1 MRIFDGTAP
10 KNKGSSP
17 PPRLLLAGIIISV
30 VIMAI
35 LFAYTSTGSQ
45 NNNQYRA
52 LAGDL
57 RLLSLEMVN
66 HAVQATQSKPDE
78 FGALSAARDRY
89 AAILEKL
96 RTGDMEA
103 GLPAGAELAQ
113 QEYDQLVQAFGQY
126 NQHVDTIL
134 HSEGLIRLLNEFVV
148 SLNKVM
154 PNILEL
160 SENVNKSILSSD
172 LRADTKHLA
181 SRQLLLG
188 QRIATE
194 VNRLMQDGRNSTQ
207 ITQNFRRD
215 TDEFH
220 RVLRGFLEG
229 DAKFSIPAV
238 SHRQTRDYLMEIKPK
253 FDTARELVARI
264 GEKTPELIRSQ
275 NAAHEMLLLEA
286 PLSLRASDLARAY
299 AKRDTLFSSIR
310 FAAFV
315 IGGIVIILLLVLS
328 TRLNRATQQQL
339 RHEQYRNQQNQ
350 EAILRLLDEISPVA
364 NGDLTARITVSEDI
378 TGAIADAINYT
389 IEALRSLVISIN
401 KMTTEVASTAEETQH
416 TATLLTRAS
425 EKQVTQI
432 AEVSKTVGIM
442 AKGTHALSK
451 QAQESVSLAQKTAH
465 VAEEGV
471 FAVNNSI
478 GAMQTL
484 RNDIRDTAIRIKRLG
499 ESSQAIGDVVVM
511 INEIAEQTNILAINA
526 AIQAAAAG
534 AQGYGFATIANEVQQ
549 LAETV
554 SLATQK
560 IESLVKSIQTETAE
574 AVSSMEQSTTDA
586 QEAARLAEG
595 AGEALIKME
604 TTTVHLAKF
613 NQQVAQAAYELT
625 QTAEQIAINME
636 LINSFTAQNLSGA
649 KQTAKLTARLAE
661 AAEGQKSV
669 VAKFR
674 LPIDGKQA

>member
-1 MRIFDGTAP
+1 MFDETALLHKENAPVP
-10 KNKGSSP
+10 KK
-17 PPRLLLAGIIISV
+17 LLAGIIASV

-35 LFAYTSTGSQ
+35 LFAYTSISSQ
-45 NNNQYRA
+45 NNNRYRA

-66 HAVQATQSKPDE
+66 HAVQATQSKPDD

-89 AAILEKL
+89 VATLEQL
-96 RTGDMEA
+96 RSGDA
-103 GLPAGAELAQ
+103 STGLPAGAGLAQ
-113 QEYDQLVQAFGQY
+113 NEFDQLAAAFTQY

-134 HSEGLIRLLNEFVV
+134 RSEGLIRLLNEFAT

-154 PNILEL
+154 PDILEI
-160 SENVNKSILSSD
+160 SENVNKSMLSSD

-188 QRIATE
+188 QRIATD
-194 VNRLMQDGRNSTQ
+194 VNRLMQVGRNSNQ
-207 ITQNFRRD
+207 IIQSFRRD
-215 TDEFH
+215 TDEFY
-220 RVLRGFLEG
+220 RVLQAFLNS
-229 DAKFSIPAV
+229 DAKSGIPAV
-238 SHRQTRDYLMEIKPK
+238 SHRRTRDYLMEIQPK
-253 FDTARELVARI
+253 FDTVRELVARI
-264 GEKTPELIRSQ
+264 SEKTPELIRSQ
-275 NAAHEMLLLEA
+275 DAAHEMLLLE
-286 PLSLRASDLARAY
+286 PILSLRASDLANAY
-299 AKRDTLFSSIR
+299 ANRDSLFSYLR
-310 FAAFV
+310 VAAFV
-315 IGGIVIILLLVLS
+315 VGGVVILLLLVLS
-328 TRLNRATQQQL
+328 TRINRVTEHQL
-339 RHEQYRNQQNQ
+339 RQEQSRNQHNQ

-364 NGDLTARITVSEDI
+364 DGDLTTKITVSEDI

-401 KMTTEVASTAEETQH
+401 KMTAEVAITADETQA

-432 AEVSKTVGIM
+432 AEITKTVSIM
-442 AKGTHALSK
+442 AKGTHALSQ
-451 QAQESVSLAQKTAH
+451 QAQESVGLAQKAAH

-471 FAVNNSI
+471 VAVHNSI
-478 GAMQTL
+478 DAMHTL
-484 RNDIRDTAIRIKRLG
+484 RNDIRDTAIRVKRLG

-560 IESLVKSIQTETAE
+560 IESLVKSIQTETAD
-574 AVSSMEQSTTDA
+574 AVSSMEQSTTDT
-586 QEAARLAEG
+586 QEAAQLAEG

-604 TTTVHLAKF
+604 TTTEHLAKF
-613 NQQVAQAAYELT
+613 NRQVAQAAHELT

-636 LINSFTAQNLSGA
+636 LINNLTAQNLSGA
-649 KQTAKLTARLAE
+649 KQTAKLTAQLAE

-674 LPIDGKQA
+674 LPTDAKQA